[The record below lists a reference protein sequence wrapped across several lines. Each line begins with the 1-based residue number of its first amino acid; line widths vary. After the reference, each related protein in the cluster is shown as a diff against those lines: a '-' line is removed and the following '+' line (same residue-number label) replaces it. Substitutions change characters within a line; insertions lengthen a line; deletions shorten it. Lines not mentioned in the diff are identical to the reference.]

1 MNHPMTRTALLEQLV
16 GVSLVVVGVAQVHP
30 PSAFIVAGVALCGL
44 SVWTE
49 KLRR

>member
-1 MNHPMTRTALLEQLV
+1 MSRPTLLETLL

-30 PSAFIVAGVALCGL
+30 PSAFIVAGVAICGL

-49 KLRR
+49 KLQR